1 MSIPERH
8 EHMMESQYG
17 KEWRVSEYRYYGEY
31 GEVESMESISA
42 NTSTGTQKTKDK
54 RPKKEADYT
63 ICDKMSVSGNKSI
76 VEYLY
81 DEGKCGDI
89 CRKGNLI
96 YLFL

>member
-17 KEWRVSEYRYYGEY
+17 MEYSMEY
-31 GEVESMESISA
+31 GMEYGMEYEMEYGMERSA
-42 NTSTGTQKTKDK
+42 NTSTGPQKTKDK

-81 DEGKCGDI
+81 HQGKCGDT
-89 CRKGNLI
+89 CRKGNMF
-96 YLFL
+96 YL

>member
-17 KEWRVSEYRYYGEY
+17 MEYSMEY
-31 GEVESMESISA
+31 GMEYGIEYGMEWSA
-42 NTSTGTQKTKDK
+42 NTSTGTHKTKDK

-89 CRKGNLI
+89 CRKGNPNYI
-96 YLFL
+96 FR